1 MELRQLRYFVAIA
14 EYGTFSK
21 AAAKVHI
28 AQSALSHQ
36 LAQLEEELGAALF
49 LRSRRGA
56 TLTEAGAL
64 FHVHALSILRQV
76 ADAQAS
82 VSSMLSAPSGR
93 VIFGLPHSVSHAL
106 ALPII
111 AAVRLELPLVNLELT
126 EELTGNLSQQLQ
138 AGALHLSILFDD
150 GHLDEFLYECLVSE
164 RMSLIDQPSSAPGR
178 IRTSVSFREA
188 LSQPLILPAQPH
200 GVRPI
205 IENAALKAGLPPPNV
220 VADISSISIL
230 RNSLLAG
237 LGQTILP
244 VMPLKA
250 ELEEGLLRSVP
261 IRSPA
266 LTRTVALCHAR
277 HIPLSTAAQAVSVVA
292 RRVMKELCQKK
303 IWTDATF
310 IGVKSGD
317 AFSSDFK
324 TRAHNAE

>member
-14 EYGTFSK
+14 EHGTFSK

-36 LAQLEEELGAALF
+36 LAQLEDELGAELF

-56 TLTEAGAL
+56 TLTEAGVL
-64 FHVHALSILRQV
+64 FHEHALSILRQV

-82 VSSMLSAPSGR
+82 VSSMLKSPSGR

-111 AAVRLELPLVNLELT
+111 AAVRRELPLVNLELT

-150 GHLDEFLYECLVSE
+150 GHLDEFLYELLVSE
-164 RMSLIDQPSSAPGR
+164 GMSLIYQPSGASGR
-178 IRTSVSFREA
+178 IKTSVSFREA

-200 GVRPI
+200 GVRPL
-205 IENAALKAGLPPPNV
+205 IEDAALRAGLQPPNV
-220 VADISSISIL
+220 TADISSISIL

-244 VMPLKA
+244 VMPFKA
-250 ELEEGLLRSVP
+250 EIEGGLLKSLP
-261 IRSPA
+261 IRAPT
-266 LTRTVALCHAR
+266 LTRAVALCRAR

-292 RRVMKELCQKK
+292 RRVMQELCQKK

-310 IGVKSGD
+310 IGAKSEG
-317 AFSSDFK
+317 
-324 TRAHNAE
+324 E

>member
-14 EYGTFSK
+14 EHGTFSK

-36 LAQLEEELGAALF
+36 LAQLEEELGASLF

-56 TLTEAGAL
+56 TLTEAGVL

-82 VSSMLSAPSGR
+82 VSSLLKAPSGR

-111 AAVRLELPLVNLELT
+111 AAVRQALPLVNLELT
-126 EELTGNLSQQLQ
+126 EELTGTLSQQLQ
-138 AGALHLSILFDD
+138 AGALHLSVLFDD
-150 GHLDEFLYECLVSE
+150 GHLDDFLYECLVSE
-164 RMSLIDQPSSAPGR
+164 RMSLIDQPCGVPGR
-178 IRTSVSFREA
+178 IKTSVSFREA
-188 LSQPLILPAQPH
+188 LSHPLILPAQPH

-205 IENAALKAGLPPPNV
+205 IENAALKAGLSPPNV

-250 ELEEGLLRSVP
+250 EIEGCLLRSLP

-266 LTRTVALCHAR
+266 LSRTVALCHAR

-292 RRVMKELCQKK
+292 RRVMKELCLKK

-310 IGVKSGD
+310 IGANSDDFLV
-317 AFSSDFK
+317 DFK
-324 TRAHNAE
+324 TRARNAK